1 MLYKT
6 MELNFLGVKQDDS
19 SSRATVM
26 SALRMLTDMSLRDA
40 RDLIDRGGVTQ
51 IQTRVGD
58 MTDTNGRVISA
69 QMRFDQALSL
79 LRSAGVRVIFGP
91 DSDLLNVIR
100 EVTVKALDR
109 GNLDL
114 ADSLLATLKRFS

>member
-6 MELNFLGVKQDDS
+6 IELNFLGVKQDDS

-26 SALRMLTDMSLRDA
+26 SALRMLTNMSLRDA

>member
-6 MELNFLGVKQDDS
+6 IELNFLGVKQDDS